1 MRLGGPLLQTYQEPD
16 QWVSALKSLGYSACF
31 CPPATDSVT
40 IADYAA
46 AAAAADILVAEVGVW
61 NNPLSTNQHQ
71 RLAAIRDCKEKLALA
86 DEIGAVCCVNIAG
99 SRGDRWDGPHPANLT
114 NETFEMIV
122 STVRDIIDA
131 VQPKRTFYVL
141 ETMPWIFP
149 NSAESYLQ
157 LFHAIDRPAFGV
169 HFDPVNLIS
178 SPERYFNNAAL
189 ILEFVT
195 LLGAYI
201 KSVHLKDIYLQPRLT
216 THLYEVRPG
225 MGMLNYPILLR
236 SLSGLSRDL
245 PLMLEHLDMDED
257 YYQAAEFIRDTA
269 RAVGVEL
276 R

>member
-1 MRLGGPLLQTYQEPD
+1 MRLGGPLLQTYRNPD
-16 QWVSALKSLGYSACF
+16 HWVAALKSQGYSACF
-31 CPPATDSVT
+31 CPPATGAVNVT
-40 IADYAA
+40 DYAA

-61 NNPLSTNQHQ
+61 NNPLSTNPHQ
-71 RLAAIRDCKEKLALA
+71 RLAAIRECKEKLALA
-86 DEIGAVCCVNIAG
+86 DEIGALCCVNIAG
-99 SRGDRWDGPHPANLT
+99 SRGDAWDAPHPANLT

-122 STVRDIIDA
+122 STVREIIDA

-157 LFHAIDRPAFGV
+157 LLQAIDRPAFGV

-189 ILEFVT
+189 ILEFVAM
-195 LLGAYI
+195 LGSHI
-201 KSVHLKDIYLQPRLT
+201 KSVHVKDIYLQPRLT

-225 MGMLNYPILLR
+225 MGMLNYPTLLR
-236 SLSGLSRDL
+236 SLSPLGPDL
-245 PLMLEHLDMDED
+245 PLMLEHLHMDED
-257 YYQAAEFIRDTA
+257 YYQAAEFIRRTA
-269 RAVGVEL
+269 RDVGVDV

>member
-1 MRLGGPLLQTYQEPD
+1 MRLGGPLLQTYREPD
-16 QWVSALKSLGYSACF
+16 QWAAALKSLGYSACF
-31 CPPATDSVT
+31 CPPATGVSTV
-40 IADYAA
+40 ADYVA

-61 NNPLSTNQHQ
+61 NNPLSTNLHQ
-71 RLAAIRDCKEKLALA
+71 RVAAIRDCQEKLALA

-122 STVRDIIDA
+122 STVREIIDA

-169 HFDPVNLIS
+169 HFDPVNLIN

-195 LLGAYI
+195 MLGPYI
-201 KSVHLKDIYLQPRLT
+201 KSVHVKDIYLQPRLT

-225 MGMLNYPILLR
+225 MGMLNYPTLLR
-236 SLSGLSRDL
+236 SLSGFGRDL

-257 YYQAAEFIRDTA
+257 YYQAAEFIRHTA
-269 RAVGVEL
+269 RAVGVDI